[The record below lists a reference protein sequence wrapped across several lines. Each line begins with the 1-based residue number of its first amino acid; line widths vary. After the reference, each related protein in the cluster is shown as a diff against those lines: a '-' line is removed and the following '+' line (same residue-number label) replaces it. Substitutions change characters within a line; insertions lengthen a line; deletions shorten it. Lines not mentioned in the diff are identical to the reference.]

1 MEKGYEILSNNTYT
15 NTVSVNITDESECF
29 ICRDVG
35 LVGEDPLRTFCDCKS
50 LVAHHSCLLTWIKK
64 GLGREERLSCSICK
78 AERDPEKLH
87 MLYQLQR
94 CAPWRTVASQWQTWP
109 ILAIAVLLLAL
120 VPYVVYRMMTAF
132 ENPPPHSLFKSAA
145 ICFGLLSEALL
156 IKCLCSYFS
165 HRLQRAEQS
174 SFSLQP
180 RRSEEHEVQT
190 NLRQCATAGVKGWDS
205 PAVAVER
212 NHLVVR
218 RGSGPHC

>member
-1 MEKGYEILSNNTYT
+1 MGGVTTTSSLRRIMEKGYEILSNNTYT
-15 NTVSVNITDESECF
+15 NAVSVNITEESECF

-35 LVGEDPLRTFCDCKS
+35 LMDEEPLRTFCDCKN

-64 GLGREERLSCSICK
+64 GLGREERLRCSVCN
-78 AERDPEKLH
+78 AE
-87 MLYQLQR
+87 YQLQR
-94 CAPWRTVASQWQTWP
+94 CAPWRTVASQWQTWS
-109 ILAIAVLLLAL
+109 ILAITVLLLAL

-132 ENPPPHSLFKSAA
+132 DNPPPHSLFKSAA

-180 RRSEEHEVQT
+180 RRSEEHEVHT
-190 NLRQCATAGVKGWDS
+190 SLRQCVTAGVKG
-205 PAVAVER
+205 
-212 NHLVVR
+212 
-218 RGSGPHC
+218 